1 MIHPSQLYDQLARG
15 GMDFYV
21 GVPDSLLKSFCAYVS
36 DQSGDG
42 QHMIA
47 ANEGNAVALAMGY
60 HLSTGKVPVVY
71 LQNSGLGNVVNPLLS
86 LADKEVYSV
95 PILVVIGWR
104 GEPGVKDEPQHVKQG
119 RVTVSLLE
127 TMEIPYGILDGE
139 ESDSREVVEQAVNT
153 VVGQGTSFALL
164 VKKGALGGYDG
175 AKKKEAFSLRRE
187 WVIEKVVE
195 ALGEEAIVVAT
206 TGKTSRE
213 LFECREA
220 KGLGHER
227 DFLTVGGMGHAS
239 QIALGIAMQK
249 PARQVICID
258 GDGAALMH
266 LGSLAINGTTGS
278 KNFKHLLI
286 NNGAHE
292 SVGGQPTVGF
302 DVELSQVALA
312 VGYSW
317 AFVAVEEES
326 FAQGLAQLL
335 EASGPALLEVRVQC
349 QSRSDLGRPTRT
361 PLQNKNDFMEFLSP
375 KP

>member
-1 MIHPSQLYDQLARG
+1 MIHPRELYDQLARG
-15 GMDFYV
+15 GLDYYV

-36 DQSGDG
+36 DQSTDG

-71 LQNSGLGNVVNPLLS
+71 LQNSGLGNLVNPLLS

-95 PILVVIGWR
+95 PILFVIGWR

-119 RVTVSLLE
+119 RVMLPLLDA
-127 TMEIPYGILDGE
+127 MEVPYGLLDGDR
-139 ESDSREVVEQAVNT
+139 SASHDVIAQALNM
-153 VVGQGTSFALL
+153 VVGHGASFALV
-164 VKKGALGGYDG
+164 VKKGALGGYEG
-175 AKKKEAFSLRRE
+175 VNRKETLSLNRE
-187 WVIEKVVE
+187 WVIEQIVE
-195 ALGEEAIVVAT
+195 ALGEDTIVVST
-206 TGKTSRE
+206 TGKASRE
-213 LFECREA
+213 LFECRET
-220 KGLGHER
+220 KGHGHGR

-249 PARQVICID
+249 PTRQVVCID

-266 LGSLAINGTTGS
+266 LGSFAINGIMGS
-278 KNFKHLLI
+278 KNFKHILI

-302 DVELSQVALA
+302 DVELSKIALA
-312 VGYSW
+312 AGYSW
-317 AFVAVEEES
+317 AFVATEEES
-326 FAQGLAQLL
+326 FAQGLEQLL
-335 EASGPALLEVRVQC
+335 ENSGPALLEVRVQC
-349 QSRSDLGRPTRT
+349 DSRSNLGRPTRT
-361 PLQNKNDFMEFLSP
+361 PVQNKNDFMEFLSR